1 MNKQVAEWGGWVIS
15 LPGADDVTI
24 ECLPES
30 NLPNALADLG
40 HNLIAESDGER
51 ILPSAVTER
60 MIRHEDATFGP
71 LTEGSTRAVSVII
84 GDAGICK
91 TRRFSFV
98 LP

>member
-1 MNKQVAEWGGWVIS
+1 M
-15 LPGADDVTI
+15 PGSSEITV

-40 HNLIAESDGER
+40 YNLIPEPDGER

-60 MIRHEDATFGP
+60 MIRHEDGTFGP

-84 GDAGICK
+84 GHAGICK